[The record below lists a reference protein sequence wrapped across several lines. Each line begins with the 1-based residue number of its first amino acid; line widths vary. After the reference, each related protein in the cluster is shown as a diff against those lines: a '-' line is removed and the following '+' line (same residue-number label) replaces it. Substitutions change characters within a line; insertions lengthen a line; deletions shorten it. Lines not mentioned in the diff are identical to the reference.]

1 MPNHTP
7 PQLFLID
14 GYALIYRAFFAMIS
28 RPLRTTKGE
37 NTSAAWGVANFLL
50 RLRDKYRPDYVCW
63 INDAGTSFREERYP
77 DYKSTREKLDESLQA
92 DFDRAVDRIRT
103 LLEGF
108 RIPLVAIRGYEADDV
123 IGTLAQAGA
132 ERGLQAVIVSGDKD
146 FYQLIGPGITLLN
159 PGRGGPAAVDE
170 VWVDQSN
177 AAERLGVP
185 PHQVVDFLAL
195 TGDASDNVPGVKG
208 IGEKGAQKLLAE
220 YGDLDTILARAA
232 EVTAKRTREALLSQG
247 DSARLSKELVTIKR
261 DVPIELDVEDF
272 VLREPDR
279 EGLIRILTELEFF
292 SLARR
297 LAGQGVAGAMAGDG
311 GGTAEPEPTGVAVSE
326 AIGPYPNG
334 STGGALAPS
343 LSRAARGGQGDSEG
357 GEAEDALAATSP
369 AGAMEAGTSATAT
382 LPATAADWLALDDHP
397 ALEVVVVDDPDQVAA
412 LVERLRAVPLVGL
425 DTETSSIEPHS
436 AELVGLSLAASPTEV
451 WYLPFGHRPPSG
463 ELAAPAPV
471 KNLPPLT
478 DFAMAPLYA
487 LLTDPTVPKAGHN
500 IKYDWQVLR
509 QAGVELAG
517 VAYDSMVASFVLD
530 PGRRS
535 HAIDTLCLEHLG
547 RAMQVYADVTGKG
560 KAEIPFAEVPIAAAA
575 AYCGADS
582 GTVLAL
588 HDYMAPALRDIAME
602 PLLRDIEMPLVEV
615 LTDMEWE
622 GIAIDG
628 EVFARLN
635 AELGADLGRL
645 EIAIAAVAGEALNL
659 NSPRQLAMILFE
671 RQQLPVLKRTKTG
684 PSTDADVLEQLAAMG
699 HELPRLI
706 LDYRE
711 LQKLKSTY
719 VDTLPATVNRRTGR
733 IHTSFNQT
741 GAATGRLSSSD
752 PNLQNI
758 PIRTPRGEAIRKG
771 FVPRP
776 GWSFLVA
783 DYSQIELRLMAH
795 LSGDPGFI
803 EAFNQGGDIHRQ
815 TAALIFN
822 VPVEQ
827 VTPDMRGR
835 AKTINFATIYGQGPF
850 ALSRQLGI
858 SQEDAK
864 TFIARYFERFAGV
877 RAFLDRQV
885 RLARE
890 QGYVETLFKRR
901 RYIPEIKDRNFNMRA
916 YGERNAQNSPLQGSA
931 ADLIKLAMIH
941 IHAAMRGRDL
951 RSRMLLQ
958 VHDELVFEVPPE
970 ELETMR
976 ALVREHM
983 EQVVELRVPLVVD
996 IGVGPNWLDAKR

>member
-7 PQLFLID
+7 PRLFLID

-37 NTSAAWGVANFLL
+37 NTSAAWGVVNFLL
-50 RLRDKYRPDYVCW
+50 RLREQYRPDYVCW
-63 INDAGTSFREERYP
+63 INDAGTSFREVRYP
-77 DYKSTREKLDESLQA
+77 EYKSTREKLDDSLQA
-92 DFDRAVDRIRT
+92 DFDRAVERIGA

-108 RIPLVAIRGYEADDV
+108 RIPLVAVPGYEADDV

-132 ERGLQAVIVSGDKD
+132 ARGLQAVIVSGDKD

-170 VWVDQSN
+170 TWVDESN
-177 AAERLGVP
+177 ASERLGVP

-195 TGDASDNVPGVKG
+195 VGDASDNIPGVKG

-220 YGDLDTILARAA
+220 YGDLETILARAG
-232 EVTAKRTREALLSQG
+232 EVTAKRSREALLAQA
-247 DSARLSKELVTIKR
+247 DAARLSKELVTIQR
-261 DVPIELDVEDF
+261 NVPVELDVDDL

-279 EGLIRILTELEFF
+279 DALIRILTELEFF
-292 SLARR
+292 SLAKR
-297 LAGQGVAGAMAGDG
+297 L
-311 GGTAEPEPTGVAVSE
+311 
-326 AIGPYPNG
+326 
-334 STGGALAPS
+334 
-343 LSRAARGGQGDSEG
+343 GGQGGAGTMAGAVGNVARAGEDADEVVPGVEGSYPDTSPLRLVREDADRDDSERPENG
-357 GEAEDALAATSP
+357 GMP
-369 AGAMEAGTSATAT
+369 AGAAAAATAT
-382 LPATAADWLALDDHP
+382 LPATASDWLALDDRP
-397 ALEVVVVDDPDQVAA
+397 APEVIVVDDPDDLPA
-412 LVERLRAVPLVGL
+412 LVERLRLAPLVGL
-425 DTETSSIEPHS
+425 DAETSAIQPHD

-451 WYLPFGHRPPSG
+451 WYLPFGHRPPVG

-478 DFAMAPLYA
+478 DLAVGPLHT
-487 LLTDPTVPKAGHN
+487 LLADPRVPKAGHN

-509 QAGVELAG
+509 RAGVELAG
-517 VAYDSMVASFVLD
+517 VAYDSMLASFVLD

-535 HAIDTLCLEHLG
+535 HGIDVLCLEHFG
-547 RAMQVYADVTGKG
+547 RAMRSYADLTGKG
-560 KAEIPFAEVPIAAAA
+560 KAQIPFAEVPVAAAA

-582 GTVLAL
+582 AAVLAL
-588 HDYMAPALRDIAME
+588 HDFFAPALRDIAME
-602 PLLRDIEMPLVEV
+602 PLLRDIELPLVAV
-615 LTDMEWE
+615 LTDMEWD
-622 GIAIDG
+622 GISIDPA
-628 EVFARLN
+628 VFARLS
-635 AELGADLGRL
+635 AELGGDLRRL
-645 EIAIAAVAGEALNL
+645 EGEIAAVAGEALNL
-659 NSPRQLAMILFE
+659 NSPRQLATILFE
-671 RQQLPVLKRTKTG
+671 KQQLPMLKRTKTG

-706 LDYRE
+706 LEYRE

-719 VDTLPATVNRRTGR
+719 VDTLPATVNRHTGR
-733 IHTSFNQT
+733 IHTSYNQT

-758 PIRTPRGEAIRKG
+758 PIRTPRGEAIRRG
-771 FVPRP
+771 FVPRA
-776 GWSFLVA
+776 GWQFLVA

-803 EAFNQGGDIHRQ
+803 EAFHQGGDIHRQ
-815 TAALIFN
+815 TAALIFG
-822 VPVEQ
+822 VAAEQ
-827 VTPDMRGR
+827 VTPEMRAR

-864 TFIARYFERFAGV
+864 AFIARYFERFAGV

-885 RLARE
+885 QLARE

-941 IHAAMRGRDL
+941 IHIALRERGL

-958 VHDELVFEVPPE
+958 VHDELVFEVPPD
-970 ELETMR
+970 ELETMTR
-976 ALVREHM
+976 LVREQM

-996 IGVGPNWLDAKR
+996 LGAGPNWLDAKR